1 MNWPDIVGKSN
12 SKIMMPLELKQK
24 TLEIAIPNNMVLS
37 IASKFAS
44 VIINKANLC
53 LQNNGVGKL
62 KFEIKPEFFK
72 KTRKEKTETAK
83 KVLEISEEEIYQKK
97 QELIDKF
104 GLNEKTAEVAAKIEL
119 LNIKRGKN
127 EQ

>member
-1 MNWPDIVGKSN
+1 MNWKTIVGKSN
-12 SKIMMPLELKQK
+12 ARIMMPLELKQK
-24 TLEIAIPNNMVLS
+24 TLEIALPNNMVLS

-44 VIINKANLC
+44 EIIKKANIYLE
-53 LQNNGVGKL
+53 NDGVGKL

-72 KTRKEKTETAK
+72 KSKIEKTKAVKNFT
-83 KVLEISEEEIYQKK
+83 EISKEEIDQKK
-97 QELIDKF
+97 QELMDKF
-104 GLNEKTAEVAAKIEL
+104 GLDEKTAATAAEIEL